1 QFVYQLIQFAFGRH
15 LIELLADGIVEE
27 RAVFE
32 RTAKSLAQIVEV
44 LVEILKSRV
53 RIVEAGVEQVI
64 GERLKKILQ
73 IDLRCQVAFVLGV
86 LNALHCNFTPA
97 DTHAGGE
104 AFSYTRLLGCGGPS
118 AIRRSRFQAPRDQ

>member
-86 LNALHCNFTPA
+86 LNAFHCNFTPA
-97 DTHAGGE
+97 DTDAGPPE
-104 AFSYTRLLGCGGPS
+104 RVQK
-118 AIRRSRFQAPRDQ
+118 RSVIPAS